1 MNEGKKVALWLW
13 SEFQQREQLGSLNSS
28 AGMCPMCVHKSGEAI
43 MAEEELS
50 KERIIGKVGVEGAEH
65 ILLSL

>member
-1 MNEGKKVALWLW
+1 MEWVSEEGAVRVPKLLSWNV
-13 SEFQQREQLGSLNSS
+13 SHG
-28 AGMCPMCVHKSGEAI
+28 VHKSGEAI